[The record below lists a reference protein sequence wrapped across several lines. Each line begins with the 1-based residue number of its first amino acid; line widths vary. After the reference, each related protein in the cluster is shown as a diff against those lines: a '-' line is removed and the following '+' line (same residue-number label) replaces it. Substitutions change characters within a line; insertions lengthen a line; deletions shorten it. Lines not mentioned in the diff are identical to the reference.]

1 MIKLLLTFLCLISL
15 TIANGQ
21 SNTDIANVYLKRA
34 KEAAITK
41 TNYKEALNQFEKGLK
56 FLDSISDKNI
66 ATLASL
72 IYYENSKLQ
81 TVDKEKIEFLKKS
94 EIYSRQYFVLEQDNT
109 VEEYTENL
117 ENLILIKE
125 TIEELETKL
134 KKEKEER
141 IRKEKE
147 YKKIDS
153 LKNLWSKKSESLS
166 IKVDSIYPFN
176 RNNLALYKKAG
187 NFGVI
192 DDRGRIIV
200 EATDYKDAI
209 SSEGFIL
216 LKNKK
221 EQPTKIFCF
230 NTNNKKGFILP
241 SVNKFNSLATH
252 YGQLMLPRANGR
264 LVMYPD
270 NSYEPFVYDLNVQ
283 KRISITNKLELLK
296 SLKKEDVID
305 RYNKDGE
312 VKISKEWYQFGGHL
326 GGEIYSLYFED
337 SYKVHSFLSAA
348 TKKILSRDAGFEYI
362 GAYYKNNF
370 QAIKKGKT
378 IWINQEGIEVSD
390 ANDTYKKYLGV
401 SKVVKL
407 TLGKYQITRNNVII
421 LGDQELEKL
430 SEFLRK
436 YKKN

>member
-1 MIKLLLTFLCLISL
+1 MIKLLLTFFCFISFTL
-15 TIANGQ
+15 TNAQ
-21 SNTDIANVYLKRA
+21 SNADIANVYLKRA
-34 KEAAITK
+34 KEAAETNA
-41 TNYKEALNQFEKGLK
+41 NYKEALDQFEKGLK
-56 FLDSISDKNI
+56 FVDSISDKNI
-66 ATLASL
+66 VTLASL
-72 IYYENSKLQ
+72 IYYENYQLQ
-81 TVDKEKIEFLKKS
+81 TDDKEKIEFLKKS
-94 EIYSRQYFVLEQDNT
+94 ETYSRKYFVLEQDNT
-109 VEEYTENL
+109 TEEYIKNL
-117 ENLILIKE
+117 ENLILIQE

-134 KKEKEER
+134 KKEEEDR

-153 LKNLWSKKSESLS
+153 LKSLWSKKSESLS
-166 IKVDSIYPFN
+166 IRVDSIYGFN
-176 RNNLALYKKAG
+176 TNKLALYKKDG

-221 EQPTKIFCF
+221 EQPNKIYCF
-230 NTNNKKGFILP
+230 NTNNKKGFVLP

-252 YGQLMLPRANGR
+252 YGQLMLPRGNGR

-270 NSYEPFVYDLNVQ
+270 NSFEPMVYDLNVK
-283 KRISITNKLELLK
+283 KRIKITNKLELLK

-312 VKISKEWYQFGGHL
+312 VKINKEWYQFGGHL
-326 GGEIYSLYFED
+326 GGGIYSLYFEN
-337 SYKVHSFLSAA
+337 SYKVHSFLSAT
-348 TKKILSRDAGFEYI
+348 TKKIISADAGFEYI
-362 GAYYKNNF
+362 GAYYKDNF
-370 QAIKKGKT
+370 QAINKGKV
-378 IWINQEGIEVSD
+378 IWINQEGAEVSVAKD
-390 ANDTYKKYLGV
+390 AYKKYLGV

-407 TLGKYQITRNNVII
+407 AMGKYQITRNNVIV

-430 SEFLRK
+430 SEFLIK